1 MHNKLPPPS
10 ALDQRR
16 TAFVQPPNRPMVIVT
31 FIGTQ
36 ALGDFLGY
44 NLVAASI
51 AREFPGSKLAVI
63 YRDDRPYKDFVT
75 RINPYVTTTRRM
87 PAEVDDKISLDWFD
101 GRVDVPGR
109 PFGKSWYDHGF
120 HKPDIFLNAS
130 MSTGDMTTCLW
141 PPPTFRV
148 PPDAVKLLASRLISR
163 GLDEDR
169 WFVGVHMREIAY
181 RWRPRINPIHNVDPQ
196 TYLPM
201 ITRIIR
207 EQGGQV
213 VRMGD
218 PSMTPLPEMDGLI
231 DLSADPDS
239 FPEQAFATS
248 RARFYI
254 GSASGPV
261 GLPCAF
267 KVPAAITNCFS
278 VGVWNAGDIILTK
291 RNVTLKGHPVTP
303 RQLAQLSATL
313 YQEMFNMGLTYED
326 NTPDDLCAVA
336 DRLYETTT
344 DCTGWREQATEV
356 EVSPTGS
363 VIFPLRLRDRTNI
376 PGLVFL

>member
-1 MHNKLPPPS
+1 
-10 ALDQRR
+10 
-16 TAFVQPPNRPMVIVT
+16 VQPPDRPMVIVT

-63 YRDDRPYKDFVT
+63 YRDDRPYKDFIT
-75 RINPYVTTTRRM
+75 RINPYVTMTCHM
-87 PAEVDDKISLDWFD
+87 SAKADDMIPLDWFD
-101 GRVDVPGR
+101 GRTDVPGR
-109 PFGKSWYDHGF
+109 PFGKSWYEHGF

-141 PPPTFRV
+141 PPPTFRIPRDV
-148 PPDAVKLLASRLISR
+148 IKPLTARLKSR
-163 GLDEDR
+163 GLDENR
-169 WFVGVHMREIAY
+169 WFVCVHMREIAY
-181 RWRPRINPIHNVDPQ
+181 RWRPRINPLHNVDPQ

-261 GLPCAF
+261 GLACAF

-291 RNVTLKGHPVTP
+291 SNMTLQGRPLTP
-303 RQLAQLSATL
+303 KKLAQISETS
-313 YQEMFNMGLTYED
+313 YQALFIAGLTFED
-326 NTPDDLCAVA
+326 NSPEDLCAVA
-336 DRLYETTT
+336 DQLYETTT
-344 DCTGWREQATEV
+344 ECEKWREQATEE

-363 VIFPLRLRDRTNI
+363 VIFPMRLRDRTQI